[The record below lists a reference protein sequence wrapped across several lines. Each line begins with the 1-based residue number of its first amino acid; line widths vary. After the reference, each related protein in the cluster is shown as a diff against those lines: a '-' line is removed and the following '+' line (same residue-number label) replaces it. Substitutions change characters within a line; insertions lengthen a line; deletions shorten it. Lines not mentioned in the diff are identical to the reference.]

1 MTKTTTVD
9 LTPTP
14 EQYRKTLRFLID
26 RSTNKADVAW
36 AKKELARVKGV
47 RQWGKQTK

>member
-1 MTKTTTVD
+1 MVKTID

-26 RSTNKADVAW
+26 HSTNRADVAW
-36 AKKELARVKGV
+36 AKRELERVKGV
-47 RQWGKQTK
+47 RQWAKKSK

>member
-1 MTKTTTVD
+1 MTTTID

-36 AKKELARVKGV
+36 AKRELERVKGV
-47 RQWGKQTK
+47 RQWSKKVK